1 MERTPV
7 KEQEALQSGTQ
18 AGEVR
23 AESRS
28 SGWMKDF
35 SRKWKRRKTLLLFVL
50 PAVVLALIFNYLP
63 MVGVL
68 IAFKDNINLIRYSNP
83 LEAFM
88 NATWTVEHFQKIFS
102 DPEIL
107 KYIGN
112 TLIISV
118 LKIVILFPLPVVLAV
133 MITEVSS
140 KWFSKLTQM
149 AVFLPHF
156 LSWVVIVGIFKSV
169 LAIDGPVNQVLVSM
183 GLMDANSP
191 TYWFGTDSLFR
202 GLVVFLSGWKEIGYS
217 SIVYVS
223 AIMAID
229 PNLYEAAKLDGA
241 GKFRQIWSITLPG
254 ILPTII
260 IMLII
265 RVGYLMDAGFDQV
278 YAMISSV
285 TRNSGEIIGT
295 YVYRISLGENAGQ
308 YGLSTAVGLFNGIIS
323 LILILFTNWISKKT
337 THTGIF

>member
-1 MERTPV
+1 MEQTPV
-7 KEQEALQSGTQ
+7 KEQEALHSGAQ
-18 AGEVR
+18 AGEIR
-23 AESRS
+23 AESRT
-28 SGWMKDF
+28 SGRMKDF

-50 PAVVLALIFNYLP
+50 PAVILALIFNYMP

-68 IAFKDNINLIRYSNP
+68 IAFKDNINFIRYSNP

-118 LKIVILFPLPVVLAV
+118 LKIVILFPLPVVLAI

-169 LAIDGPVNQVLVSM
+169 LAIDGPVNQVLISM

-202 GLVVFLSGWKEIGYS
+202 DWWCFC
-217 SIVYVS
+217 
-223 AIMAID
+223 
-229 PNLYEAAKLDGA
+229 PA
-241 GKFRQIWSITLPG
+241 GKR
-254 ILPTII
+254 
-260 IMLII
+260 
-265 RVGYLMDAGFDQV
+265 
-278 YAMISSV
+278 
-285 TRNSGEIIGT
+285 SGT
-295 YVYRISLGENAGQ
+295 VP
-308 YGLSTAVGLFNGIIS
+308 LSTS
-323 LILILFTNWISKKT
+323 LRSWRSIPTCMRQQSWTARENSVRSGVLRFPASCPPSLSCSLSVSDI
-337 THTGIF
+337 